1 MKRGSVDTASLTLA
15 IALLILVAIIG
26 GWDIWVAFGTAE
38 GRSVSE
44 ILYTWGQRFP
54 PVVLF
59 LGLLLGHLFWPVRR

>member
-15 IALLILVAIIG
+15 ITLLVLVAIIG
-26 GWDIWVAFGTAE
+26 GWDIWVAFGTVE

-54 PVVLF
+54 PLVL
-59 LGLLLGHLFWPVRR
+59 LIGLLLGHLFWPVRR